1 MYGLLTKAGHQQKR
15 KIITF
20 RSPKNVEM
28 DLLNHLATAP
38 WSVGEIFDSP
48 DDQYDFW
55 YALFESVLGE
65 HVPEKKM
72 RFGDKDVPYVTN

>member
-1 MYGLLTKAGHQQKR
+1 
-15 KIITF
+15 
-20 RSPKNVEM
+20 M
-28 DLLNHLATAP
+28 DFLNHLATAP
-38 WSVGEIFDSP
+38 WGVGEIFDSP